1 MNNNDIQT
9 TIQNIRKF
17 FEIEVINKD
26 DNLTKFSEDVITTAY
41 QKLCQS
47 LEDVIQNEDDPMV
60 INELLS
66 SFLNTEKMI
75 NDRNIILPSIAFFG
89 NTFQISIFLLASYL
103 HRIIIRG

>member
-75 NDRNIILPSIAFFG
+75 NDRNI
-89 NTFQISIFLLASYL
+89 NKNQLLLKLLDQLTKYEQSRYY
-103 HRIIIRG
+103 

>member
-17 FEIEVINKD
+17 FEVEVINKN

-47 LEDVIQNEDDPMV
+47 LEDVVQNEDDPMV

-75 NDRNIILPSIAFFG
+75 NDRNI
-89 NTFQISIFLLASYL
+89 NKNQLLLKLLDQLTKYEQSRYY
-103 HRIIIRG
+103 

>member
-17 FEIEVINKD
+17 FEVEVIDKN
-26 DNLTKFSEDVITTAY
+26 DNLTKFSEDVITIAY

-75 NDRNIILPSIAFFG
+75 NDRNI
-89 NTFQISIFLLASYL
+89 NKNQLLLKLLDQLTKYEQSRYY
-103 HRIIIRG
+103 

>member
-17 FEIEVINKD
+17 FEVEVIDKN

-75 NDRNIILPSIAFFG
+75 NDRNI
-89 NTFQISIFLLASYL
+89 NKNQLLLKLLDQLTKYEQSRYY
-103 HRIIIRG
+103 

>member
-75 NDRNIILPSIAFFG
+75 NDRNV
-89 NTFQISIFLLASYL
+89 NKNQLLLKLLDQLTKYEQSRYY
-103 HRIIIRG
+103 

>member
-1 MNNNDIQT
+1 MNNDIQT

-17 FEIEVINKD
+17 FEVEVINKN

-47 LEDVIQNEDDPMV
+47 LEDVVQNEDDPMV

-75 NDRNIILPSIAFFG
+75 NDRNI
-89 NTFQISIFLLASYL
+89 NKNQLLLKLLDQLTKYEQSRYY
-103 HRIIIRG
+103 

>member
-17 FEIEVINKD
+17 FEVEVIDKN

-41 QKLCQS
+41 QKLCQN

-75 NDRNIILPSIAFFG
+75 NDRNI
-89 NTFQISIFLLASYL
+89 NKNQLLLKLLDQLTKYEQSRYY
-103 HRIIIRG
+103 